1 MDVNA
6 TLLIDGNWR
15 STPIGSP
22 VINPATGAVLTVQAN
37 AGTGETK
44 EAIAAAANA
53 FKSWRA
59 TSGFA
64 RSEIMTRAAALIG
77 ARAETIGRTL
87 ALETGKLLREAI
99 GEVRFAADY
108 FAWFAGEARR
118 LEGLSGFGGRAGGQ
132 QLVLHKPLG
141 VVGVLTPWNF
151 PVSIQ
156 ARKIA
161 PALAAGCTVVGRPSE
176 LAPNSVVELYQC
188 LQEAGVPA
196 GVINLVTGPAAPI
209 TEALLEAY
217 EVRAITFT
225 GSTPVGKMLYTRS
238 AQTMKRLALELGG
251 AAPFIVCADADLSL
265 ALDQAVIAKFR
276 NYGQSCVGA
285 NIFYVDQSQYSAFLE
300 GFSARVK
307 ALKPGDPLQPETTF
321 GPLINAKRVQAIRDL
336 QKAGEEAGFEHIA
349 AAPDLSAAPGAG
361 LSPELYFPPAL
372 FAAPALDRVD
382 QAFLNQEIFGPLAY
396 VVGYSN
402 LDELLDR
409 LCQNPLGLAGYV
421 FSENTAQALRIAARL
436 ELGITGINDGLPSA
450 ANAPMGGVKDSG
462 LGREGGHQGIEEF
475 MDLQYI
481 ALGKPLL
488 A

>member
-1 MDVNA
+1 
-6 TLLIDGNWR
+6 
-15 STPIGSP
+15 
-22 VINPATGAVLTVQAN
+22 
-37 AGTGETK
+37 
-44 EAIAAAANA
+44 
-53 FKSWRA
+53 
-59 TSGFA
+59 
-64 RSEIMTRAAALIG
+64 
-77 ARAETIGRTL
+77 
-87 ALETGKLLREAI
+87 
-99 GEVRFAADY
+99 
-108 FAWFAGEARR
+108 
-118 LEGLSGFGGRAGGQ
+118 
-132 QLVLHKPLG
+132 
-141 VVGVLTPWNF
+141 VV
-151 PVSIQ
+151 
-156 ARKIA
+156 
-161 PALAAGCTVVGRPSE
+161 
-176 LAPNSVVELYQC
+176 
-188 LQEAGVPA
+188 
-196 GVINLVTGPAAPI
+196 NLVTGPAAPI
-209 TEALLEAY
+209 TEALLDAY

-285 NIFYVDQSQYSAFLE
+285 NIFYVDQSQYSAFVD

-349 AAPDLSAAPGAG
+349 SAPSLSNGPTPG

-372 FAAPALDRVD
+372 YAVPALDRVD

-396 VVGYSN
+396 VVGYSD
-402 LDELLDR
+402 LDELLGR

-421 FSENTAQALRIAARL
+421 FSENTAQALRVASRL
-436 ELGITGINDGLPSA
+436 ELGITGVNDGLPSA
-450 ANAPMGGVKDSG
+450 ANVPMGGVKDSG

-475 MDLQYI
+475 MDIQYI

-488 A
+488 S